1 MIGSRIGNY
10 RILEKLGQGGMGEVY
25 RAEDERLKRV
35 VAIKV
40 LRHQDREAALRF
52 LQEARAAS
60 ALNHPNIVQIY
71 ELESQDGGDFI
82 VMELAPGRTLA
93 QLLRER
99 LPGIAE
105 ALDYASQLAS
115 ALAAAHAAGIVH
127 RDIKPANIV
136 VSDSGAIKILD
147 FGIAKLEPHA
157 PSGDST
163 ETAAPETVA
172 GSFLGTVAYASPEQA
187 QGRPVDARTDIF
199 SAGAVMYEMLT
210 GARAFDGDST
220 PGILSKVLR
229 DQPPPI
235 RDLRAEVPPQVARIV
250 DRCLEKDA
258 ARRYPSG
265 AELAADLL
273 ACRPAPPAGLS
284 RRARLAIAAVLVAA
298 IGSAGWLYYRS
309 SRARWTRNEA
319 LPKIRELIGKSDY
332 PAAFDLTRRA
342 LSYVPDDPQLKQQW
356 SEVSLPLTMTTT
368 PPGVTVSYR
377 PYGDAALPWRLVG
390 QTPLQ
395 NVRVPL
401 AYMRVRLAKE
411 GWEPAEFATHTGFLL
426 NGNLPLS
433 RPGEVTAG
441 MVKVPSQASWAAPN
455 DLMPLPDYFLDK
467 FEVTNREYQQF
478 VDAGG
483 YRDAKNWRHS
493 FLKDHRE
500 IPREQA
506 LLLFRDTT
514 GRPGPA
520 HWELGAFPKG
530 QAEFPVSGVSW
541 FEAAAYCES
550 VGKTLPTV
558 HHWRKAAAFDVF
570 SDILLFSNF
579 SGTGPARVGAN
590 PGITTFGAY
599 DMAGNVKE
607 WCWNQAGELR
617 SILGGGW
624 NEPSYAYRDDDAQD
638 PMKREVAYGVRCAVY
653 PSAVPAAA
661 LAPVGPPVRDYSTEK
676 PVSDETFEIFRRM
689 YAYDRTP
696 LNAKTESVDDSNED
710 WRKQKVSYAAAY
722 GGERIPAYLYL
733 PRNAKPPYQTVL
745 WVPGGYAW
753 MLRNSETGVGTEF
766 FNFLL
771 RTGRA
776 VLYPVYQ
783 GTFERHTEN
792 GGGPNA
798 RRDWTIQFAKDVSR
812 SVDYLES
819 RPDIRSDRLAYY
831 GLSYGG
837 TFGTIFLALEPRL
850 KTGILAA
857 GGLFGD
863 KPPPEADVLNFA
875 PRVRVPV
882 LMLNGRYDFVAP
894 SATLQLPMFRWLGT
908 AEADK
913 RLIQFDTGH
922 MPPVQDLMRETLNW
936 LDRYIGPVPPM

>member
-1 MIGSRIGNY
+1 MAPQEGS
-10 RILEKLGQGGMGEVY
+10 
-25 RAEDERLKRV
+25 D
-35 VAIKV
+35 
-40 LRHQDREAALRF
+40 
-52 LQEARAAS
+52 
-60 ALNHPNIVQIY
+60 
-71 ELESQDGGDFI
+71 
-82 VMELAPGRTLA
+82 
-93 QLLRER
+93 
-99 LPGIAE
+99 
-105 ALDYASQLAS
+105 
-115 ALAAAHAAGIVH
+115 
-127 RDIKPANIV
+127 
-136 VSDSGAIKILD
+136 
-147 FGIAKLEPHA
+147 
-157 PSGDST
+157 
-163 ETAAPETVA
+163 
-172 GSFLGTVAYASPEQA
+172 
-187 QGRPVDARTDIF
+187 
-199 SAGAVMYEMLT
+199 
-210 GARAFDGDST
+210 
-220 PGILSKVLR
+220 
-229 DQPPPI
+229 
-235 RDLRAEVPPQVARIV
+235 
-250 DRCLEKDA
+250 
-258 ARRYPSG
+258 
-265 AELAADLL
+265 
-273 ACRPAPPAGLS
+273 
-284 RRARLAIAAVLVAA
+284 
-298 IGSAGWLYYRS
+298 YRS

-319 LPKIRELIGKSDY
+319 LPRIRELIGKSDY

-390 QTPLQ
+390 QTPLY

-500 IPREQA
+500 IPRDQA
-506 LLLFRDTT
+506 LLIFRDTT

-530 QAEFPVSGVSW
+530 QADFPVSGVSW

-624 NEPSYAYRDDDAQD
+624 NEPSYAYRDSDAQD

-696 LNAKTESVDDSNED
+696 LNAKTESVDD
-710 WRKQKVSYAAAY
+710 
-722 GGERIPAYLYL
+722 
-733 PRNAKPPYQTVL
+733 
-745 WVPGGYAW
+745 
-753 MLRNSETGVGTEF
+753 
-766 FNFLL
+766 
-771 RTGRA
+771 
-776 VLYPVYQ
+776 
-783 GTFERHTEN
+783 
-792 GGGPNA
+792 
-798 RRDWTIQFAKDVSR
+798 
-812 SVDYLES
+812 
-819 RPDIRSDRLAYY
+819 
-831 GLSYGG
+831 
-837 TFGTIFLALEPRL
+837 
-850 KTGILAA
+850 
-857 GGLFGD
+857 
-863 KPPPEADVLNFA
+863 
-875 PRVRVPV
+875 
-882 LMLNGRYDFVAP
+882 
-894 SATLQLPMFRWLGT
+894 
-908 AEADK
+908 
-913 RLIQFDTGH
+913 
-922 MPPVQDLMRETLNW
+922 
-936 LDRYIGPVPPM
+936 

>member
-1 MIGSRIGNY
+1 
-10 RILEKLGQGGMGEVY
+10 
-25 RAEDERLKRV
+25 
-35 VAIKV
+35 
-40 LRHQDREAALRF
+40 
-52 LQEARAAS
+52 
-60 ALNHPNIVQIY
+60 
-71 ELESQDGGDFI
+71 
-82 VMELAPGRTLA
+82 
-93 QLLRER
+93 
-99 LPGIAE
+99 
-105 ALDYASQLAS
+105 
-115 ALAAAHAAGIVH
+115 
-127 RDIKPANIV
+127 
-136 VSDSGAIKILD
+136 
-147 FGIAKLEPHA
+147 
-157 PSGDST
+157 
-163 ETAAPETVA
+163 
-172 GSFLGTVAYASPEQA
+172 
-187 QGRPVDARTDIF
+187 
-199 SAGAVMYEMLT
+199 
-210 GARAFDGDST
+210 
-220 PGILSKVLR
+220 
-229 DQPPPI
+229 
-235 RDLRAEVPPQVARIV
+235 
-250 DRCLEKDA
+250 
-258 ARRYPSG
+258 
-265 AELAADLL
+265 
-273 ACRPAPPAGLS
+273 
-284 RRARLAIAAVLVAA
+284 
-298 IGSAGWLYYRS
+298 
-309 SRARWTRNEA
+309 
-319 LPKIRELIGKSDY
+319 
-332 PAAFDLTRRA
+332 
-342 LSYVPDDPQLKQQW
+342 
-356 SEVSLPLTMTTT
+356 MTTT

-390 QTPLQ
+390 QTPLE

-401 AYMRVRLAKE
+401 AYMRVRLSKE
-411 GWEPAEFATHTGFLL
+411 GWEPMEFATHTGFLL
-426 NGNLPLS
+426 NGNLQLS
-433 RPGEVTAG
+433 RRGEVTAG
-441 MVKVPSQASWAAPN
+441 MVKVASQASWAAPN
-455 DLMPLPDYFLDK
+455 NLMPLPDFFLDK

-478 VDAGG
+478 VDSGG

-530 QAEFPVSGVSW
+530 QADFPVSGVSW

-590 PGITTFGAY
+590 AGITSFGAY

-624 NEPSYAYRDDDAQD
+624 NEPSYAYRDGDAQD
-638 PMKREVAYGVRCAVY
+638 PMKREVAYGVRCALY
-653 PSAVPAAA
+653 PTPVPAAA
-661 LAPVGPPVRDYSTEK
+661 LAPIGPPERDYSTEK
-676 PVSDETFEIFRRM
+676 PVSDDTFEIFRRM

-710 WRKQKVSYAAAY
+710 WRKEKVSYSAAY
-722 GGERIPAYLYL
+722 GGERIGAYLYL

-753 MLRNSETGVGTEF
+753 MLRNSETGVGTDF

-783 GTFERHTEN
+783 GTFERHSEG

-831 GLSYGG
+831 GLSTGG

-850 KTGILAA
+850 RTGILAA

-882 LMLNGRYDFVAP
+882 LMLNGRYDFVSQPA
-894 SATLQLPMFRWLGT
+894 AVQLPLFRWLGT
-908 AEADK
+908 AEQDK
-913 RLIQFDTGH
+913 RLIQFETGH

-936 LDRYIGPVPPM
+936 LDRYIGPVPPK